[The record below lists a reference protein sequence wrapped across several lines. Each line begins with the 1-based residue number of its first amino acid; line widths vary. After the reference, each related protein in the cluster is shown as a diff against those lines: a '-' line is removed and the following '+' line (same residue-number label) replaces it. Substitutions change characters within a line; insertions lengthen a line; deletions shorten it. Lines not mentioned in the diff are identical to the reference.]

1 MVKKTF
7 KLSEKDQ
14 EYMISI
20 ISRYRATKTI
30 INESTG
36 ELTVYTTFANNEKP
50 TSIAAKFQMELISE
64 DPPEMPEH
72 EYKRRVMGIPG

>member
-36 ELTVYTTFANNEKP
+36 ELTVYTTFANNENP
-50 TSIAAKFQMELISE
+50 TSIAIKFQMELISE
-64 DPPEMPEH
+64 NPPKMPED
-72 EYKRRVMGIPG
+72 EYKRRVKGILE